1 MSNAVTHRKTI
12 PDHMKSKIQ
21 WTFPVAMA
29 AVLLLASITA
39 RADRISYS
47 VVLDGISES
56 PPNASPGT
64 GSAYITF
71 DTVAHTFF
79 IKLLFS
85 GLVAGTTAAH
95 VHSPTA
101 VAGTGTA
108 GVATQVPSFSGFP
121 LGVTSGHYINTFDTS
136 LTSFYNPAFVTAN
149 GGTAA
154 SAEAALFD
162 GINAG
167 KAYLNIHTSTF
178 PGGEIRG
185 FLRRVPESF
194 STLWGA
200 VPIAGMLGFTVLRK
214 KRV

>member
-1 MSNAVTHRKTI
+1 
-12 PDHMKSKIQ
+12 MKSKIQ
-21 WTFPVAMA
+21 WTFTVAMA
-29 AVLLLASITA
+29 ALLLLASVTA
-39 RADRISYS
+39 RADSYF
-47 VVLDGISES
+47 VNLNGASES

-108 GVATQVPSFSGFP
+108 GVATQVPSFFVGFP
-121 LGVTSGHYINTFDTS
+121 FGVTSGTYEFTFDTS
-136 LTSFYNPAFVTAN
+136 SLSFYNPTFVTAN

-200 VPIAGMLGFTVLRK
+200 LPIAGLLGFAGLRK

>member
-1 MSNAVTHRKTI
+1 
-12 PDHMKSKIQ
+12 MKSKIQ

-39 RADRISYS
+39 RADSYF
-47 VVLDGISES
+47 VVLDGPSES

-64 GSAYITF
+64 GSASITF
-71 DTVAHTFF
+71 DLVAHTFF
-79 IKLLFS
+79 IDLAFS
-85 GLVAGTTAAH
+85 GLLGTTTAAH

-108 GVATQVPSFSGFP
+108 GVATQTPFFSNFP
-121 LGVTSGHYINTFDTS
+121 IGVTSGTYTNTFDTS
-136 LTSFYNPAFVTAN
+136 LLSFYNPSFVTAN

-154 SAEAALFD
+154 SAEAALFA

-167 KAYLNIHTSTF
+167 KAYLNIHTSVV

-185 FLRRVPESF
+185 FLQPVPESF

-200 VPIAGMLGFTVLRK
+200 LPIAGLLGFAGLRK
-214 KRV
+214 KRLTSS